1 MNGNAG
7 ARGAWIAWRTFARA
21 QWREHPMQLLAT
33 VTAIAL
39 GVALGVAVYLVN
51 TAALDEFDQAT
62 RRLLGAA
69 DIVVRGPPEG
79 FDETLLPALAHQPA
93 VAAASPMLE
102 LELTRPGRAAPLKL
116 LALDPFRAAALQPE
130 LMAAIGT
137 DVTRLFAPD
146 TIVLSRAA
154 ADELQLQRGDELPIV
169 VGATPKSLRIIDIL
183 PDSVYPQALGIM
195 DIATAQWSLQR
206 IGRLNRIDLR
216 AQPGIDLAALR
227 DRLASALPAG
237 VVAVTPA
244 IDRGRAATAT
254 RAYRVNLN
262 MLALVA
268 LLTGAFL
275 VFATQS
281 LAVLRRRTAL
291 GLLRALGVTRLSLE
305 CALLG
310 EGAAIGLAGSLLGV
324 LLGAAIAA
332 LVLRFLGSDLGN
344 RALAAPAVVLALP
357 ALPMTAFVLI
367 GTAVTGLGAWVPAH
381 EAAQRAP
388 ALAMKSGDCE
398 LAVIR
403 LPGALPGLALIAL
416 GALLAWLPPVNRL
429 PLPGYVAIA
438 ALLAGAV
445 LLIPTLM
452 RRVTGSAKRSGRAM
466 FDIAVAQLQGSAGVS
481 TISLAA
487 IIVSFSLMVA
497 MAIMVHSFRNSFDLW
512 LVKLLPAD
520 LSLRVSFD
528 SDTGALTGEQQH
540 RIAALPAV
548 ARAEFRRV
556 RRIWLRADREPVALI
571 ARDMNPLR
579 AADTLPLVRDTRQ
592 ALPAGTE
599 AAWISESM
607 QDLYAIRVGE
617 RLPLPLDG
625 RLLPLFV
632 AGVWRD
638 YGRPAGAVVI
648 ARAGYIAATGDDSA
662 NEGSIWR
669 RPPASAAALE
679 AAIRG
684 ALNMGTA
691 VELIGS
697 SQLRA
702 RSLMLFDRA
711 FAITYALEAIAVG
724 IGLLGVG
731 VAASSSALARRAQ
744 FGMLRHI
751 GMLRRQVL
759 AILAIE
765 GVIMST
771 LSAIYGLLLGAALS
785 LILVYVID
793 RQSFNWSIDLAIPWL
808 RLGALSA
815 ALIAASALTALW
827 SGRAAMSQ
835 DAIRAVREDW

>member
-1 MNGNAG
+1 MKGNDT

-51 TAALDEFDQAT
+51 SAALDEFDQAT

-79 FDETLLPALAHQPA
+79 FDEALLVALSHQPA
-93 VAAASPMLE
+93 VAAASPVLE

-116 LALDPFRAAALQPE
+116 LALDPFRAAALQAE
-130 LMAAIGT
+130 LMADIGT

-169 VGATPKSLRIIDIL
+169 VGGAPKSLRVIDIL
-183 PDSVYPQALGIM
+183 PDGAYPQALGIM

-206 IGRLNRIDLR
+206 IGNLNRIDLQAR
-216 AQPGIDLAALR
+216 PGIDLAALR
-227 DRLASALPAG
+227 DRLAAALPPG
-237 VVAVTPA
+237 VVALTPA
-244 IDRGRAATAT
+244 IDRGRAASAT

-291 GLLRALGVTRLSLE
+291 GLLRALGVTRASLE
-305 CALLG
+305 SALLA
-310 EGAAIGLAGSLLGV
+310 EGALIGLAGSLLGAV
-324 LLGAAIAA
+324 LGAVVAA
-332 LVLRFLGSDLGN
+332 LVLHFLGSDLGN
-344 RALAAPAVVLALP
+344 RALAARAVVLALP
-357 ALPMTAFVLI
+357 ALPMAAFVLI
-367 GTAVTGLGAWVPAH
+367 GAAVTGLGAWLPAH
-381 EAAQRAP
+381 EAARRAP

-403 LPGALPGLALIAL
+403 LPSKRPGLALIAA

-452 RRVTGSAKRSGRAM
+452 RWVTGSAKRSGRAM
-466 FDIAVAQLQGSAGVS
+466 LDIAVAQLQGSAGVS

-520 LSLRVSFD
+520 LSLRVSFE
-528 SDTGALTGEQQH
+528 SDTGALSGEQQR
-540 RIAALPAV
+540 RIASLAPV

-556 RRIWLRADREPVALI
+556 RQIWLRADREPVALI
-571 ARDMNPLR
+571 AREMNPLH

-592 ALPAGTE
+592 PVPAGSE
-599 AAWISESM
+599 PAWISESM
-607 QDLYAIRVGE
+607 QDLYGFRIGE
-617 RLPLPLDG
+617 RLQLPLDG

-638 YGRPAGAVVI
+638 YARPAGAVVI
-648 ARAGYIAATGDDSA
+648 ARTDYVAATGDDSA
-662 NEGSIWR
+662 NEGSIWQ
-669 RPPASAAALE
+669 RPEASAAALE

-684 ALNMGTA
+684 ALNMGDA
-691 VELIGS
+691 LELIGS
-697 SQLRA
+697 GQLRQ

-744 FGMLRHI
+744 FGMLRHL
-751 GMLRRQVL
+751 GMLRRQIL
-759 AILAIE
+759 GMLAIE

-771 LSAIYGLLLGAALS
+771 LSAIYGLLLGTSLS
-785 LILVYVID
+785 LILVYVVD

-827 SGRAAMSQ
+827 TGRAAMSQ

>member
-1 MNGNAG
+1 MNGNDG
-7 ARGAWIAWRTFARA
+7 ARGAWIAWRTFAYA
-21 QWREHPMQLLAT
+21 QLREHPMQLLAT
-33 VTAIAL
+33 VAAIAL

-51 TAALDEFDQAT
+51 SAALDEFDQAT
-62 RRLLGAA
+62 RRLLGSA

-79 FDETLLPALAHQPA
+79 FDEALVVALAHRPA
-93 VAAASPMLE
+93 IATVSPLLE
-102 LELTRPGRAAPLKL
+102 LELTRPAQSPPLKL

-130 LMAAIGT
+130 LMAEIGP
-137 DVTRLFAPD
+137 DVTRLFVPD
-146 TIVLSRAA
+146 TIILSRAA
-154 ADELQLQRGDELPIV
+154 AEELQLQRGDELPII
-169 VGATPKSLRIIDIL
+169 VGGAPKSLRVIDIL
-183 PDSVYPQALGIM
+183 SGDAYPESLGIM

-206 IGRLNRIDLR
+206 LGKLNRIDLR
-216 AQPGIDLAALR
+216 VRPGTDLATLR
-227 DRLASALPAG
+227 GQLASVLPPG
-237 VVAVTPA
+237 VVAVTPT
-244 IDRGRAATAT
+244 IERGRATTAT

-281 LAVLRRRTAL
+281 LAVLRRRAAL
-291 GLLRALGVTRLSLE
+291 GLLRALGVTRLQLE

-310 EGAAIGLAGSLLGV
+310 EGAAIGLVGSLLGA
-324 LLGAAIAA
+324 LLGALVAA
-332 LVLRFLGSDLGN
+332 LVLRYLGSDLGN
-344 RALAAPAVVLALP
+344 RALTARAVALALP
-357 ALPMTAFVLI
+357 ALPLAAFVLI
-367 GTAVTGLGAWVPAH
+367 GTAVAGLGAWIPAH
-381 EAAQRAP
+381 EAAARAP

-398 LAVIR
+398 PAVNR
-403 LPGALPGLALIAL
+403 LPTALPGMALIAA

-429 PLPGYVAIA
+429 PLPGYAAIA

-452 RRVTGSAKRSGRAM
+452 RWVTGSAKRSGRAIL
-466 FDIAVAQLQGSAGVS
+466 DIAIAQLQGSAGVS

-556 RRIWLRADREPVALI
+556 RQIWLRADHAPVALI
-571 ARDMNPLR
+571 ARDLNPLR
-579 AADTLPLVRDTRQ
+579 AADTLPLVRATPQ
-592 ALPAGTE
+592 PVPAGTQ
-599 AAWISESM
+599 AAWISESL
-607 QDLYAIRVGE
+607 QDLYGLRLGE
-617 RLPLPLDG
+617 RLQLPLDG
-625 RLLPLFV
+625 RIQQLFV
-632 AGVWRD
+632 AGIWRD

-662 NEGSIWR
+662 NEGLIWR
-669 RPPASAAALE
+669 RPGASAAALE

-684 ALNMGTA
+684 SLNIGNAL
-691 VELIGS
+691 ELIGS
-697 SQLRA
+697 GQLRQ

-724 IGLLGVG
+724 IGLLGIA

-759 AILAIE
+759 ATLAIE
-765 GVIMST
+765 GVIMSA
-771 LSAIYGLLLGAALS
+771 LSVIYGLLLGTALS

-808 RLGALSA
+808 RLGALGT

-827 SGRAAMSQ
+827 GGRAAMSQ